1 MRKVQMNITY
11 KDAAWALQPHA
22 NPERALFVR
31 GYFKN
36 SSQDVFLGVSTPR
49 LRAVAREYW
58 QLPLK
63 DIRKL
68 MQSRIHEERS
78 LANEILCIQFR
89 KGDEQQQKKI
99 FDFYVENRRFIREWD
114 GVDGTAPYIVGPYL
128 LNRSKK
134 LLYELARSSRLW
146 DRRIAMVSTLWFI
159 RQGKVSDTLKL
170 AKMLLGDDED
180 LIHKASGWMLR
191 EVGKQDVA
199 ALKKF
204 LNAHRTAM
212 PRTMLR
218 YAIERFPEKERK
230 QYLMKK

>member
-1 MRKVQMNITY
+1 
-11 KDAAWALQPHA
+11 
-22 NPERALFVR
+22 
-31 GYFKN
+31 
-36 SSQDVFLGVSTPR
+36 VSTPR

-204 LNAHRTAM
+204 LNAHCTVM

-218 YAIERFPEKERK
+218 YAIERFPEKVRK

>member
-1 MRKVQMNITY
+1 MSFTY
-11 KDAAWALQPHA
+11 EDLARALQLHA
-22 NPERALFVR
+22 NPARALVAR

-36 SSQDVFLGVSTPR
+36 SSQDVFLGVSAPR
-49 LRAVAREYW
+49 LRTIAREYW
-58 QLPLK
+58 QLSLK

-78 LANEILCIQFR
+78 LANEIMCIQFR
-89 KGDEQQQKKI
+89 KGNEQQQKKI
-99 FDFYVENRRFIREWD
+99 FDFYVRNLRFIREWD
-114 GVDGTAPYIVGPYL
+114 GVDGSAPYIVGPYL

-159 RQGKVSDTLKL
+159 RQGKTSDTLQL
-170 AKMLLGDDED
+170 AKILLGDEED
-180 LIHKASGWMLR
+180 LIHKACGWMLR
-191 EVGKQDVA
+191 EVGKQDIA

-204 LNAHRTAM
+204 LNAHCTVM

-218 YAIERFPEKERK
+218 YAIERF
-230 QYLMKK
+230 

>member
-1 MRKVQMNITY
+1 MNITY

-134 LLYELARSSRLW
+134 LLYELARSPRLW